1 MIKEWRNQL
10 FHIINPQINIST
22 SLDVNL
28 HPLGFPLSL
37 AEGTRILGIC
47 YRTWKR
53 WETLAATIPE
63 YKLQQIQMLKRAS
76 SFNATPPIVPYQVWV
91 VGKIGEIYN
100 GLPNGIQKKWMAQE
114 YLNAKKSEFTREEYR
129 QEQERFAAKSLIQE

>member
-10 FHIINPQINIST
+10 FHIINPEINIST

-53 WETLAATIPE
+53 WETLAIAIPE
-63 YKLQQIQMLKRAS
+63 YKLQQIQMLNRAS

-91 VGKIGEIYN
+91 VGKIGEIYQE
-100 GLPNGIQKKWMAQE
+100 LPHGMGKKWMAQE

-129 QEQERFAAKSLIQE
+129 REQERLVSNVLNEE

>member
-10 FHIINPQINIST
+10 FHIINPEI
-22 SLDVNL
+22 NL

-53 WETLAATIPE
+53 WETLATTIPE
-63 YKLQQIQMLKRAS
+63 YKLQQMQMFKRAS
-76 SFNATPPIVPYQVWV
+76 SFNAISPIVPYQVWV
-91 VGKIGEIYN
+91 IGKIGEIYQE
-100 GLPNGIQKKWMAQE
+100 LPHGMEKNWMAQE

-129 QEQERFAAKSLIQE
+129 REQERFVSNILNEE